1 MSNGLVATDRRWQI
15 GMRGG
20 ITQHHVKVIG
30 VIHISAGTWMLILH
44 IDGYVV

>member
-15 GMRGG
+15 GM
-20 ITQHHVKVIG
+20 IAQYHVKVIG
-30 VIHISAGTWMLILH
+30 AIHVSAGTWMPILQ